1 MFVLKVRRL
10 VFISLMTS
18 IAVVLSIIETMIS
31 GMIFLIPGVKLGLA
45 NVVTLIILMTLGEK
59 DAFLV
64 VFVRILIVA
73 LTYSG
78 LFSNSF
84 WISISGGMLAII
96 AMILIKKTKLSIYS
110 VSVFGSLMH
119 MVGQIIA
126 AIVVSNT
133 ETLIYLLPYMI
144 ALSVPTGIIT
154 AYLAKRIIGNFSE
167 SIKKF

>member
-1 MFVLKVRRL
+1 M
-10 VFISLMTS
+10 ISIS
-18 IAVVLSIIETMIS
+18 VVLSIVETAIS
-31 GMIFLIPGVKLGLA
+31 GMIFIVPGVKLGLA
-45 NVVTLIILMTLGEK
+45 NVVTLIILMTHGEK
-59 DAFLV
+59 EAFLV
-64 VFVRILIVA
+64 VFTRILIVA

-96 AMILIKKTKLSIYS
+96 AMILIKKTKLSLYS

-119 MVGQIIA
+119 MVGQISA

-144 ALSVPTGIIT
+144 ALSVPTGLIT
-154 AYLAKRIIGNFSE
+154 AYLANKVIVGFKDRINTFN
-167 SIKKF
+167 

>member
-1 MFVLKVRRL
+1 MLS
-10 VFISLMTS
+10 IS
-18 IAVVLSIIETMIS
+18 VVLSIVESAIS
-31 GMIFLIPGVKLGLA
+31 GLIFLVPGVKLGLA
-45 NVVTLIILMTLGEK
+45 NVITLIILMTMSEK

-84 WISISGGMLAII
+84 WISLSGGMLAIVS
-96 AMILIKKTKLSIYS
+96 MILIRKTKLSVFS

-119 MVGQIIA
+119 MVGQIAA

-144 ALSVPTGIIT
+144 ALSVPTGLIT
-154 AYLAKRIIGNFSE
+154 GYLAKRVIRNFSE
-167 SIKKF
+167 TIKNFS

>member
-1 MFVLKVRRL
+1 M
-10 VFISLMTS
+10 ISIS
-18 IAVVLSIIETMIS
+18 VVLSIVESAIS
-31 GMIFLIPGVKLGLA
+31 GLIFLVPGVKLGLA
-45 NVVTLIILMTLGEK
+45 NVITLIILMTMSEK

-84 WISISGGMLAII
+84 WISLSGGMLAIVS
-96 AMILIKKTKLSIYS
+96 MILIRKTKLSVFS

-119 MVGQIIA
+119 MVGQIAA

-144 ALSVPTGIIT
+144 ALSVPTGLIT
-154 AYLAKRIIGNFSE
+154 GYLAKRVIRNFSE
-167 SIKKF
+167 TIKNFS